1 MRALILGGTGMLG
14 RALMREARG
23 RGQAALALSRDQAD
37 ITAPVR
43 LRYWMDSFR
52 PDLVVNCAAFTKV
65 DACEGEAREKA
76 FAVNGAAVGNI
87 AEAAEKAGAR
97 FIHVSTD
104 YVFDGKGAGSDDG
117 KEKRPYREDD
127 PTNPLSVYGQSKLEG
142 ERRALRHPHALV
154 VRTSWLFGPGGPNF
168 VATMVNL
175 IEQGR
180 LPLRVVSDQEGCP
193 TYTPFLA
200 RAILDLAGLD
210 SLAIDGIV
218 HYRNREPVTW
228 YDFAREIAILW
239 APPARRVEVLPVT
252 TAEFPRPAPRPAY
265 SVLDVQRFEET
276 AGRRVESW
284 VWGLAAYLTRIR
296 QGRT

>member
-1 MRALILGGTGMLG
+1 MRSLILGGTGMLG
-14 RALMREARG
+14 RALAEEARN
-23 RGQAALALSRDQAD
+23 RGQAALALSRTQAD
-37 ITAPVR
+37 IADPVR
-43 LRYWMDSFR
+43 LRYWMDSFG

-65 DACEGEAREKA
+65 DACEGEAREQA
-76 FAVNGAAVGNI
+76 FQVNGAAAGNI

-97 FIHVSTD
+97 LIHVSTD
-104 YVFDGKGAGSDDG
+104 YVFDGKGN
-117 KEKRPYREDD
+117 RPYREDD
-127 PTNPLSVYGQSKLEG
+127 PTGPLSVYGQSKLEG
-142 ERRALRHPHALV
+142 ERRALQHPHALV

-168 VATMVNL
+168 VATMVNF

-200 RAILDLAGLD
+200 GAILDLAPLD
-210 SLAIDGIV
+210 IDGIV

-228 YDFAREIAILW
+228 YAFAREIAALW
-239 APPARRVEVLPVT
+239 APPARQVEVLPVT

-296 QGRT
+296 QGRS